1 MYCLDNLNDA
11 RCAALLEGLGIKD
24 QKRFA
29 KNLLDRKHND
39 PQIRT
44 QAESELRSICDQNLH
59 IMAMNL
65 GGEIDD
71 LVEEGQPGY
80 FLWGDSIIES
90 EYSSIRRK
98 RMNTIKLR
106 SGTRR
111 SRWQNRFR

>member
-1 MYCLDNLNDA
+1 MQGVQHYWKGWEL
-11 RCAALLEGLGIKD
+11 RTK
-24 QKRFA
+24 KRFA

-90 EYSSIRRK
+90 KVFI
-98 RMNTIKLR
+98 NP
-106 SGTRR
+106 
-111 SRWQNRFR
+111 